1 MPKTWGI
8 IALMRLDFLSAKTWG
23 IIALMRLDFLSADGN
38 QLINRINA
46 ITPEKFV
53 LYSQVHNPCM

>member
-1 MPKTWGI
+1 MP
-8 IALMRLDFLSAKTWG
+8 KTWG